1 MSEGEI
7 WIKLFGPASL
17 IISESFPLMW
27 KFNVAELNFGN
38 ATCSI
43 SMSPATGSLLL
54 CEEVLNLSLSWILE
68 MPLALQYFYVTC
80 HWFLVTLWRST
91 YLFTCTPGDRKG
103 SCFLLVLGVSRV
115 WCFDF
120 AVASHKCCWP
130 SKGGERLHLHSWR
143 PQRFLFSSCPWCFTC
158 LVFWFCCGFTQMLLA
173 FQRGERL
180 HTSLRTKT
188 RIQPHISPLAEQT
201 DRGSSLIKYQ

>member
-1 MSEGEI
+1 MSEGKI
-7 WIKLFGPASL
+7 WIKLFGLASL

-54 CEEVLNLSLSWILE
+54 CEEVLNLHRFS
-68 MPLALQYFYVTC
+68 M
-80 HWFLVTLWRST
+80 
-91 YLFTCTPGDRKG
+91 LFTCTPGDCKG
-103 SCFLLVLGVSRV
+103 SCFLIVLGVSRV

-130 SKGGERLHLHSWR
+130 SKGVKDCTHLCAQRPASSHTFPHLQSKLIGVVVLSISWNNWVLCKVLLQTCATFN
-143 PQRFLFSSCPWCFTC
+143 PGFL
-158 LVFWFCCGFTQMLLA
+158 
-173 FQRGERL
+173 
-180 HTSLRTKT
+180 
-188 RIQPHISPLAEQT
+188 
-201 DRGSSLIKYQ
+201 

>member
-54 CEEVLNLSLSWILE
+54 CEEVLNL
-68 MPLALQYFYVTC
+68 Q
-80 HWFLVTLWRST
+80 
-91 YLFTCTPGDRKG
+91 LFTCTPGERKG

-130 SKGGERLHLHSWR
+130 SKGVKDCAQRPASSHTFPHLQSKLIGVVVLSNINN
-143 PQRFLFSSCPWCFTC
+143 RFLCKVVLQTC
-158 LVFWFCCGFTQMLLA
+158 STFIPGFL
-173 FQRGERL
+173 
-180 HTSLRTKT
+180 
-188 RIQPHISPLAEQT
+188 
-201 DRGSSLIKYQ
+201 

>member
-54 CEEVLNLSLSWILE
+54 CEEVLNL
-68 MPLALQYFYVTC
+68 Q
-80 HWFLVTLWRST
+80 
-91 YLFTCTPGDRKG
+91 LFTCTPGDRKD

-130 SKGGERLHLHSWR
+130 SDLAHDDMPWAYCLWQGLFQVFANDEHTHENIPTFLCSGDGHLASNEV
-143 PQRFLFSSCPWCFTC
+143 QASS
-158 LVFWFCCGFTQMLLA
+158 G
-173 FQRGERL
+173 
-180 HTSLRTKT
+180 K
-188 RIQPHISPLAEQT
+188 
-201 DRGSSLIKYQ
+201 